1 MSTDTPPI
9 KAAVNVRE
17 LRRIL
22 TQVEPHTNRNDS
34 LPAIAGIRL
43 EGDGKH
49 LIAIA
54 TDRHT
59 MGIARTPLRSDAGP
73 WGVTI
78 PGSRVKGLR
87 QWLKAHA
94 SLATILISPAEKTVT
109 FESPTDEIHLTT
121 VVGDFPK
128 WRDTIAK
135 LIADNPQPVPLTS
148 YTTEYLTRWAAA
160 GCFIYASQAGPGK
173 PLFLFGENFIGLQMP
188 ATLAEGRTR
197 EKAVG
202 EWADTL
208 DLANVTP
215 VEADQPTTDGATA
228 ATNERLLYR
237 IAVSTADAMDLPHP
251 TDPHLL
257 ATYAISSSNAWTAY
271 RLLQELQKLSPGR
284 TAKLLSALDRELDDG
299 DFSETAWE
307 YATEAGHDPEKWV
320 EEHQA
325 RRKERAEQA
334 AANSAEPQ
342 PADA

>member
-1 MSTDTPPI
+1 MSTDTQPI

-22 TQVEPHTNRNDS
+22 TQVEPHTSRNDW

-87 QWLKAHA
+87 RWLKAHA

-121 VVGDFPK
+121 AGGDFPK
-128 WRDTIAK
+128 WRGMIAK
-135 LIADNPQPVPLTS
+135 LIADNPQPVPFTA
-148 YTTEYLTRWAAA
+148 YTTEFLARWTAA
-160 GCFIYASQAGPGK
+160 GCFLGASQAAPGK
-173 PLFLFGENFIGLQMP
+173 PLVLFGENFLGLQMP
-188 ATLAEGRTR
+188 ASVAEGRTR
-197 EKAVG
+197 EKSVE

-208 DLANVTP
+208 DLA
-215 VEADQPTTDGATA
+215 
-228 ATNERLLYR
+228 
-237 IAVSTADAMDLPHP
+237 
-251 TDPHLL
+251 
-257 ATYAISSSNAWTAY
+257 
-271 RLLQELQKLSPGR
+271 SP
-284 TAKLLSALDRELDDG
+284 DD
-299 DFSETAWE
+299 DE
-307 YATEAGHDPEKWV
+307 D
-320 EEHQA
+320 
-325 RRKERAEQA
+325 
-334 AANSAEPQ
+334 PQ
-342 PADA
+342 P